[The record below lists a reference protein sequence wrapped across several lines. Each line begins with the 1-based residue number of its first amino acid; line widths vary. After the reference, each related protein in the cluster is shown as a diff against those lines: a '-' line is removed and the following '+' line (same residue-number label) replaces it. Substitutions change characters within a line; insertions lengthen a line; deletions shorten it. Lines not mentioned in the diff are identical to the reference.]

1 MPNLIILANGAKF
14 IVGDTVA
21 HKGFL
26 WFRRVIAEDLQ
37 DGKACTYRARDVM
50 FTKEIPKAEWDA
62 NIERERKSREEAE
75 KRNPHPGNA
84 PRLVTPR

>member
-1 MPNLIILANGAKF
+1 MPTLLILANGAKF

-26 WFRRVIAEDLQ
+26 WSRRVIAEDLQ

-50 FTKEIPKAEWDA
+50 FTKEIPQSEWSA
-62 NIERERKSREEAE
+62 NIERERKEE
-75 KRNPHPGNA
+75 KK
-84 PRLVTPR
+84 